1 MPGFDRREVVTIG
14 RGQAGWSPDHEI
26 HEIEAALAA
35 ALGRHEIALARLR
48 RTLPSPPAAIV
59 RELEAAE
66 QELRAAQAR
75 RDTIRR

>member
-1 MPGFDRREVVTIG
+1 LVTIG
-14 RGQAGWSPDHEI
+14 RGSTGWSADHEA

-35 ALGRHEIALARLR
+35 ALGRHETALARLR

-66 QELRAAQAR
+66 QELRTAQAR